1 MKRVVKRAVNEG
13 GAVQGEGDYKSA
25 DRYNKSVRSFVG
37 SGKVSEAAKK
47 AAPETPE
54 VEQQLE
60 AAEKVGASHSKG
72 DDPGVKRKAPSKP

>member
-13 GAVQGEGDYKSA
+13 GSVQGEGDYKSA

-37 SGKVSEAAKK
+37 SGKVGDAVKK

-72 DDPGVKRKAPSKP
+72 DDPGVKRKTPSKT